1 MCCSDPPP
9 PPDLSGVANASK
21 EVAEIQR
28 QTALDQLKWAK
39 EQDAMNRDILN
50 RVLGV
55 QLPAMEEQA
64 RVAREDRQRY
74 ETVFRPL
81 EDQFVTE
88 AQEYD
93 TAARRE
99 RERASAIADVNQQF
113 DAQRRNALSRIESY
127 GVDPSQT
134 RNAAL
139 DIGVRVQQAAA
150 QAGAATAANRRVEDV
165 GRALRSDAINLG
177 RGSLSN
183 VAQSYGGA
191 IGAGQAAVGGANQTT
206 GTSAG
211 AMQGAATYFGGAL
224 QGYGQ
229 QANILNQGYANQMA
243 HWDAGL
249 GQKAGVLGGVGTLVG
264 AAAGLADGGTVQTDG
279 TDGMVATGLGDG
291 SGIDDTVPIMAS
303 DGEYV
308 IPADVVRIK
317 GQEFFDR
324 LVAKYHTPAKEQRR
338 MALV

>member
-9 PPDLSGVANASK
+9 PPDLSGVANASR

-28 QTALDQLKWAK
+28 QTALDQLAWAK
-39 EQDAMNRDILN
+39 EQDAMNREILN
-50 RVLGV
+50 RVLDV

-64 RVAREDRQRY
+64 RIAREDRQRY
-74 ETVFRPL
+74 ETVFRPI
-81 EDQFVTE
+81 EDQFIAE
-88 AQEYD
+88 AQGYD
-93 TAARRE
+93 TAARRAQ
-99 RERASAIADVNQQF
+99 ERAAAIADVSQQF

-139 DIGVRVQQAAA
+139 DVSVRVQQAAA
-150 QAGAATAANRRVEDV
+150 QAAAATSANRRVEDV
-165 GRALRSDAINLG
+165 GRALRSDVVNLG

-191 IGAGQAAVGGANQTT
+191 VGAGQAAVGGANQTT

-243 HWDAGL
+243 HWDARL
-249 GQKAGVLGGVGTLVG
+249 GQKAGVLGGVGTIIG
-264 AAAGLADGGTVQTDG
+264 AAAGLADGGAVQTDG
-279 TDGMVATGLGDG
+279 TDGMIATGLGDG

-338 MALV
+338 LALS